1 MMEKKYPAD
10 RFRGKKILA
19 VKYLAKK
26 KKSYTEQTIFHGE
39 KCWKKILGCVQT
51 DATTPNIVAPRMLCP
66 FARGAT
72 PLNLSPE
79 VWGKKFLPKLNH
91 TF

>member
-1 MMEKKYPAD
+1 MEKKYPAD

-26 KKSYTEQTIFHGE
+26 KKTYTEQTIFHGE

-51 DATTPNIVAPRMLCP
+51 DATTPNIVAPSNNVMSVCTGRYTFESMEK
-66 FARGAT
+66 
-72 PLNLSPE
+72 NSYLS
-79 VWGKKFLPKLNH
+79 
-91 TF
+91 